1 MRAFLIHKLVIAA
14 DVPEE
19 AGEFYR
25 QEIGGELPG
34 TIPELSPDMEIRCDD
49 GQKKTIRARIG
60 EELDQRNAWLRMG
73 VPCELHWP
81 FVVGDLA

>member
-19 AGEFYR
+19 AGEFYC
-25 QEIGGELPG
+25 QEIGGELPK
-34 TIPELSPDMEIRCDD
+34 TIAELSPDTEVRCDD

>member
-19 AGEFYR
+19 AGEFYC
-25 QEIGGELPG
+25 QEIGGEPPE
-34 TIPELSPDMEIRCDD
+34 TIPELSPDVEVRCDD
-49 GQKKTIRARIG
+49 GLVKTIRARIG
-60 EELDQRNAWLRMG
+60 EELDNRNAWLRMG

-81 FVVGDLA
+81 FVVGTLP